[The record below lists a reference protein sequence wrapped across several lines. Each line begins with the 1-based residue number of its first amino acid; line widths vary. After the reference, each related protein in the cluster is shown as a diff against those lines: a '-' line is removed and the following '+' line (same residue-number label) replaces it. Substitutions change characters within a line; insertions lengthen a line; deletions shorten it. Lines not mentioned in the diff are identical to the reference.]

1 MFHFL
6 MKYKQQGWFLVVGW
20 SMYFFPTLETRISER
35 KVSMGWS
42 STHLLSCIECVL
54 VVGLSIRFLC
64 YTPFFFF
71 YNILFYTPCPLIN
84 TLWLWTTRK
93 IKFATS
99 RHALNEGEVESFVGL
114 RSLKILSIANRGF
127 DARVW
132 WPNLSL
138 KTFLY

>member
-71 YNILFYTPCPLIN
+71 LQ
-84 TLWLWTTRK
+84 
-93 IKFATS
+93 
-99 RHALNEGEVESFVGL
+99 H
-114 RSLKILSIANRGF
+114 SLLYSLSSNKHTMVM
-127 DARVW
+127 D
-132 WPNLSL
+132 N
-138 KTFLY
+138 